1 MTKSETLE
9 SIMKAKEAH
18 ELQMQKIEDA
28 MEGREIKDPTAVDK
42 TACDFGKWLYD
53 DANHVRE
60 IVGSQFFEALEF
72 EHGKW
77 HSEYK
82 RIYEILFKNRTKQGM
97 FSRLLGKNSI
107 DPMEL
112 DKVKLYYSELQVTTE
127 RLLKA
132 LGSSE
137 RRISALPESKFH

>member
-28 MEGREIKDPTAVDK
+28 MEGREIQNPTTVDK
-42 TACDFGKWLYD
+42 TACDFGKWLYN

-60 IVGSQFFEALEF
+60 IIGSQFFEVLEF
-72 EHGKW
+72 EHAKW
-77 HSEYK
+77 HNEYK
-82 RIYEILFKNRTKQGM
+82 RIYDILFKDRSKKGL

-107 DPMEL
+107 DPMDL
-112 DKVKLYYSELQVTTE
+112 DKVKLYYSELQETTN

-132 LGSSE
+132 LASSE